1 MAKIKMSSRLKQLMS
16 ELFEKLA
23 RQNSL
28 KEGALEGMTF
38 GDQIQTDTDGVI
50 PNSRVLMSTNA
61 SNNDTLTI
69 SGHVIK
75 FVTSLASAGA
85 GETFTQV
92 KIGGDAAT
100 TRASLCN
107 ALNGVADSDNI
118 VEATTTFKSAMATL
132 GAPLYADQVST
143 KVRIRLASVHGAV
156 GSLNPAS
163 SPSVTLAANL
173 TTSAAWDVTNL
184 NASGG
189 IDAGKRVVVTQFTI
203 TAAMITAAEKLVE
216 CPFTPTAFS
225 VQCRSSS
232 GVIRALD
239 EAVTI
244 SGDAIRLVFA
254 GGSSPNWQATDTCT
268 LTIRE

>member
-1 MAKIKMSSRLKQLMS
+1 MAKIKMSSRLKQLLS

-38 GDQIQTDTDGVI
+38 GDQLQTDTDGAI

-61 SNNDTLTI
+61 TNNDTLTI
-69 SGHVIK
+69 GGHVIK
-75 FVTSLASAGA
+75 FVTSLGA
-85 GETFTQV
+85 ANTFTQV

-100 TRASLCN
+100 TRASLVN

-118 VEATTTFKSAMATL
+118 VAATTSFVSAMATL
-132 GAPLYADQVST
+132 GAPIYADQVST
-143 KVRIRLASVHGAV
+143 KVRIRLATVHGAV
-156 GSLNPAS
+156 GALSPAT
-163 SPSVTLAANL
+163 PVSVTLAASL

-189 IDAGKRVVVTQFTI
+189 IDAGKRVVVTQFAI
-203 TAAMITAAEKLVE
+203 TAAMVTAGEKFVE
-216 CPFTPTAFS
+216 CPFTPTSFS

-239 EAVTI
+239 EAVAI

-254 GGSSPNWQATDTCT
+254 GGGSPNWQATDTCT
-268 LTIRE
+268 LVIRE

>member
-1 MAKIKMSSRLKQLMS
+1 MAKIKMSTRLRQSLS
-16 ELFEKLA
+16 SLFERLA
-23 RQNSL
+23 REHSL
-28 KEGALEGMTF
+28 KEGALEGMDF
-38 GDQIQTDTDGVI
+38 GDQIQTDTDGAI
-50 PNSRVLMSTNA
+50 PNSRILMSTNA

-69 SGHVIK
+69 GGHVLK
-75 FVTSLASAGA
+75 FVSSLGSAYPIGV
-85 GETFTQV
+85 TQI
-92 KIGGDAAT
+92 KIGGSAAV

-107 ALNGVADSDNI
+107 AINGVADSDNI

-143 KVRIRLASVHGAV
+143 KVRIRLASTHGAV
-156 GSLNPAS
+156 GALNPATP
-163 SPSVTLAANL
+163 PSVTLAASL

-189 IDAGKRVVVTQFTI
+189 IDAGKRVIVVQFTV
-203 TAAMITAAEKLVE
+203 TAEMIAATEKFVE
-216 CPFTPTAFS
+216 CPFTPTGFS

-254 GGSSPNWQATDTCT
+254 NGSSPNWQATDTCT
-268 LTIRE
+268 LVIRE

>member
-1 MAKIKMSSRLKQLMS
+1 MAKIKMSTRLRQSLS
-16 ELFEKLA
+16 SLFERLA
-23 RQNSL
+23 REHSL
-28 KEGALEGMTF
+28 KEGALEGMDF
-38 GDQIQTDTDGVI
+38 GDQIQTDTDGAI
-50 PNSRVLMSTNA
+50 PNSQILMSTNA

-69 SGHVIK
+69 GGHVIK
-75 FVTSLASAGA
+75 FVTSLGSAY
-85 GETFTQV
+85 TYTQV
-92 KIGGDAAT
+92 KIGGSAAV
-100 TRASLCN
+100 TRTSLCN

-143 KVRIRLASVHGAV
+143 KVRVRLASTHGAV
-156 GSLNPAS
+156 GALNPAS
-163 SPSVTLAANL
+163 PPSVTLAASL

-189 IDAGKRVVVTQFTI
+189 VDAGKRVIVVQFTV
-203 TAAMITAAEKLVE
+203 TAEMITATEKFVE
-216 CPFTPTAFS
+216 CPFTPTGFS

-268 LTIRE
+268 LVIRE